1 MKFTVTKV
9 EDNYH
14 YDTWVA
20 DNGTGTCK
28 AAWKRINGKWK
39 IISDEITFVPKGT
52 EVESVPFEVCT
63 SKCHGEI

>member
-9 EDNYH
+9 EVNCH

-28 AAWKRINGKWK
+28 AAWKKIDGEWK
-39 IISDEITFVPKGT
+39 IISDEITFVPKAADSG
-52 EVESVPFEVCT
+52 
-63 SKCHGEI
+63 